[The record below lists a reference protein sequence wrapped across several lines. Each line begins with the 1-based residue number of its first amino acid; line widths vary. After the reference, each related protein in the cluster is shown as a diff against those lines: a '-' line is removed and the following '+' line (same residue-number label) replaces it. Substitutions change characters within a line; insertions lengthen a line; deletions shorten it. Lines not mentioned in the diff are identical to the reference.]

1 MPNETLFHLS
11 TGNVDVLLSI
21 LERGEGSMAYRAFLR
36 RRLEDALI
44 HFPEEVP
51 ADVVTLNSRFLYRID
66 DQDPIAAVM
75 VQSPPEDLADFALS
89 VHTLRGLALLGVA
102 EGSSVTAQYP
112 DGKHE
117 TLLVE
122 RLLHQPE
129 AALRSANGQSALRS
143 QTRASLAEAPN
154 RTGGHVLP
162 FRPKGQPSRQD
173 DPDGGNSGPGAA

>member
-21 LERGEGSMAYRAFLR
+21 LERGEGSMAYRALLR

-129 AALRSANGQSALRS
+129 AVLRSANGQSALRS
-143 QTRASLAEAPN
+143 RTRASLAEAPN